1 MGLTIGSNNRKG
13 AQVSVSMSYRCFDAI
28 RTTLHYALYGTN
40 GKERVGWGGDTP
52 WPDHPLTPLLHHSD
66 CGGHLTPEECEKIS
80 TALYQTLESQK
91 FHDALKAL
99 IEKQEALATVRGY
112 QEILHGLGDQLD
124 ATQKVNIQH
133 LSEHFEDSMA
143 HWVLAP
149 AFKLAYVLE
158 FCARRKCRALF
169 S

>member
-1 MGLTIGSNNRKG
+1 MGLTLQSDNREGKDVY
-13 AQVSVSMSYRCFDAI
+13 ASMSYRCFETI

-40 GKERVGWGGDTP
+40 GRERLGWGGSEP
-52 WPDHPLTPLLHHSD
+52 WPDHPLTPFLHHPD
-66 CGGHLTPEECEKIS
+66 NKGDMTPEECGQVS
-80 TALYQTLESQK
+80 VALYQTLESQK

-99 IEKQEALATVRGY
+99 IEKQESLATVRGY

-158 FCARRKCRALF
+158 FCARRKCRAIF